1 MRPDN
6 PMRKFDPRK
15 LAHYEK
21 ENYVAY
27 YQKDWLKLLRV
38 SVEMVKESFGLN
50 WLQAVYGAY
59 LVARAEIAFAPFPDN
74 DVPLAEAYM
83 RRFYQLIKN
92 IHREDFDVTRA
103 AQLEINWWRVH
114 RELFGNTQND
124 ELVQALAGLYAEAY
138 GVDALKAQQAAS
150 LRADGML
157 YSDLWVNAGKPIGSP
172 LLAQEEEALYKSY
185 VALKVAIGGK
195 I

>member
-6 PMRKFDPRK
+6 PIRKFDPRT

-38 SVEMVKESFGLN
+38 SVGLVKQSFGLS

-74 DVPLAEAYM
+74 DVPKAEAYL
-83 RRFYQLIKN
+83 RRFYGFIKG
-92 IHREDFDVTRA
+92 IHREHFDVVRA
-103 AQLEINWWRVH
+103 AQLEVNWWIVH
-114 RELFGNTQND
+114 RRLFANPQNQ
-124 ELVQALAGLYAEAY
+124 ELVDAVQDLYAEAY
-138 GVDALKAQQAAS
+138 GVDRANVRGAAALRVQ
-150 LRADGML
+150 GML
-157 YSDLWVNAGKPIGSP
+157 YSDLWVNAGKPADSP
-172 LLAQEEEALYKSY
+172 FLKQEEEALAQGYA
-185 VALKVAIGGK
+185 ALKRAINQ
-195 I
+195 